1 MGDMSRIFYD
11 PTKPFGEQIREIIE
25 KTHPH
30 TDIEEIKVRRIGK
43 RYAIRE
49 TSPFW
54 NGFEKMTTTDGT
66 GTKGSIIWKEG
77 SFNTSGSNPFAM
89 TVDDLYEH
97 NFEPYKLQS
106 HLILQEEKRD
116 GILEAISSLKDLCL
130 EFKWKSP
137 CGTLL
142 PIIISGGETAICDTI
157 EGMEFAVTA
166 TGYAE
171 PKDVLQAHAEIG
183 DILIGIASD
192 GIHSNGLTFARY
204 GIFHE
209 LKMSLTDKLDW
220 NVTIGEELSKPTRI
234 YLKALKELN
243 KNFGEYITGKV
254 HITGGALRKLNELS
268 KGAVSYEVI
277 NEHMLKPQPIFHFIY
292 EKLKV
297 PDEEMLTRF
306 NCGIG
311 YVISIRKEVA
321 EDAINLLKRHFPADI
336 IGKVVSGRNKIR
348 IHSPFS
354 NTVVKFTQNKV

>member
-1 MGDMSRIFYD
+1 
-11 PTKPFGEQIREIIE
+11 
-25 KTHPH
+25 
-30 TDIEEIKVRRIGK
+30 
-43 RYAIRE
+43 
-49 TSPFW
+49 
-54 NGFEKMTTTDGT
+54 
-66 GTKGSIIWKEG
+66 
-77 SFNTSGSNPFAM
+77 
-89 TVDDLYEH
+89 
-97 NFEPYKLQS
+97 
-106 HLILQEEKRD
+106 
-116 GILEAISSLKDLCL
+116 L